1 MLEII
6 IILQYNGS
14 IKECDR
20 MNICISDNLKLLR
33 YKNGYTLE
41 AIAEIISVSRQSV
54 SKWESGDSL
63 PDIVNCVKLAS
74 LYKISLDE
82 LVNRP
87 LKRVIDND
95 FATQEDRIC
104 GVLDI
109 SDDSTI
115 RIPDSVMDM
124 FDIKCGDKV
133 LLLADR
139 KQGIALVKCSR
150 F

>member
-1 MLEII
+1 M
-6 IILQYNGS
+6 
-14 IKECDR
+14 D
-20 MNICISDNLKLLR
+20 ICISDNLKLLR

-54 SKWESGDSL
+54 SKWESGDSV
-63 PDIVNCVKLAS
+63 PDITNCVKLAS

-95 FATQEDRIC
+95 FVAQEDRIC
-104 GVLDI
+104 GVIEI
-109 SDDSTI
+109 SQDNAI
-115 RIPDSVMDM
+115 RIPDSVMEM
-124 FDIKCGDKV
+124 FDMKCGDKA

-139 KQGIALVKCSR
+139 KQGIAIVKCSR